1 MNIDVKKIMMKNST
15 DMQYIYEV
23 QVCLFMVNRLFDKY
37 LSQEKQFIIISI
49 ETIIIIIIINNNN
62 NNNK

>member
-1 MNIDVKKIMMKNST
+1 MKNST

-23 QVCLFMVNRLFDKY
+23 QVCLFMVNRLFNTY

-49 ETIIIIIIINNNN
+49 IIIINNNN
-62 NNNK
+62 NNNNNNDTVAPVVTKQKW